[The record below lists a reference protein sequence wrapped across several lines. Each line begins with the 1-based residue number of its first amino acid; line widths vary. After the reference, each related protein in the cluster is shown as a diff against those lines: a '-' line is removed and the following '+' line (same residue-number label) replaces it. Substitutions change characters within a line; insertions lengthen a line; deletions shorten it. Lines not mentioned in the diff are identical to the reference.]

1 MIPFPGRVLCLIALV
16 FVGGCS
22 GNQPATG
29 TATSIEELAAYI
41 DENPSLAEEA
51 SLVPLPATTDPQ
63 EKETLDT
70 LDLGN

>member
-1 MIPFPGRVLCLIALV
+1 MIPFPGRVLCLMTLV
-16 FVGGCS
+16 YAGGCS

-29 TATSIEELAAYI
+29 TATSVEELAAYI
-41 DENPSLAEEA
+41 DENPSLAEDA
-51 SLVPLPATTDPQ
+51 NLVPVPATTDPQ